1 MRTMYTNKDLRRLV
15 VPLMLEQLLNV
26 MVGIVDT
33 LMVSVAGEAAVSGVA
48 LTTNINLLII
58 QVMAALATGGAVVC
72 SQYNGRKDIR
82 DARFAA
88 GQLETV
94 LLVFSFAAAIVCIV
108 GGRGMLGAI
117 FGRVEEN
124 VMDSALVYMIV
135 TAVSYPF
142 LGIYNAGAA
151 IFRSSGNSKISMKL
165 SVLMNGI
172 NIGLNALFVFQ
183 FGMGVLGVALATLIS
198 RFVTGI
204 IMTVCVVRPY
214 NPLQVKHISAL
225 VPDRKMILRILR
237 IGIPSG
243 IENSMFQIGKLAVV
257 SMVTRFGTAAIAAN
271 SVSYSVIEF
280 PNIPGT
286 AMGLA
291 LITVVGNC
299 IGAGEKKQVRS
310 YTKKLVGFAYLGDW
324 MMNLILFLF
333 APQIAGC
340 FHLSQEAVDIAVEVL
355 RYFSILSLFIWPL
368 SFTLPSALR
377 AAGDVKYTMLTGILS
392 MWLFRVLCSYLLAVV
407 CNLGILGVWFGMFID
422 WGVRSVLFTGRF
434 LSGKWESKNVI

>member
-1 MRTMYTNKDLRRLV
+1 MLYTKKQLRRLV
-15 VPLMLEQLLNV
+15 IPLMFEQFLNV
-26 MVGIVDT
+26 LVGIVDT
-33 LMVSVAGEAAVSGVA
+33 LMVSKAGEAAVSGVA

-82 DARFAA
+82 EARFAA

-94 LLVFSFAAAIVCIV
+94 LLVFSCGAALVCIA
-108 GGRGMLGAI
+108 GGRGMLGVI
-117 FGRVEEN
+117 FGRVEKN
-124 VMDSALVYMIV
+124 VMDNALIYMIV

-165 SVLMNGI
+165 SVLMNVI
-172 NIGLNALFVFQ
+172 NIGLNAVFVFRLD
-183 FGMGVLGVALATLIS
+183 MGVMGVALATLTS
-198 RFVTGI
+198 RIVAGV
-204 IMTVCVVRPY
+204 IMTVFVVRPY
-214 NPLQVKHISAL
+214 NPLQIEHVSSLLPEK
-225 VPDRKMILRILR
+225 KMILRILR

-271 SVSYSVIEF
+271 SVSYSIIEF

-299 IGAGEKKQVRS
+299 IGAGEKEQVRS
-310 YTKKLVGFAYLGDW
+310 YTKKLVGMAYVGDW
-324 MMNLILFLF
+324 AMNLLLFAF
-333 APQIAGC
+333 APQIASL
-340 FHLSQEAVDIAVEVL
+340 FHLSSGAVEIAVEVL

-377 AAGDVKYTMLTGILS
+377 AAGDVKYTMLSGIIS
-392 MWLFRVLCSYLLAVV
+392 MWLFRVLCSYILAVV
-407 CNLGILGVWFGMFID
+407 FNLGILGVWFGMFID
-422 WGVRSVLFTGRF
+422 WGVRSVLFVSRF
-434 LSGKWESKNVI
+434 LSGGWESKRVI

>member
-1 MRTMYTNKDLRRLV
+1 MLYTKKQLRRLV
-15 VPLMLEQLLNV
+15 IPLMFEQFLNV
-26 MVGIVDT
+26 LVGIVDT
-33 LMVSVAGEAAVSGVA
+33 LMVSKAGEAAVSGVA

-82 DARFAA
+82 EARFAA

-94 LLVFSFAAAIVCIV
+94 LLVFSFGAALVCIA
-108 GGRGMLGAI
+108 GGRGMLGVI
-117 FGRVEEN
+117 FGRVEKN
-124 VMDSALVYMIV
+124 VMDNALIYMIV

-165 SVLMNGI
+165 SVLMNVI
-172 NIGLNALFVFQ
+172 NIGLNAVFVFRLD
-183 FGMGVLGVALATLIS
+183 MGVMGVALATLTS
-198 RFVTGI
+198 RIVAGV
-204 IMTVCVVRPY
+204 IMTVFVVRPY
-214 NPLQVKHISAL
+214 NPLQIEHVSSLLPEK
-225 VPDRKMILRILR
+225 KMILRILR

-271 SVSYSVIEF
+271 SVSYSIIEF

-299 IGAGEKKQVRS
+299 IGAGEKEQVRS
-310 YTKKLVGFAYLGDW
+310 YTKKLVGMAYVGDW
-324 MMNLILFLF
+324 AMNLLLFAF
-333 APQIAGC
+333 APQIASL
-340 FHLSQEAVDIAVEVL
+340 FHLSSGAVEIAVEVL

-377 AAGDVKYTMLTGILS
+377 AAGDVKYTMLSGIIS
-392 MWLFRVLCSYLLAVV
+392 MWLFRVLCSYILAVV
-407 CNLGILGVWFGMFID
+407 FNLGILGVWFGMFID
-422 WGVRSVLFTGRF
+422 WGVRSVLFVSRF
-434 LSGKWESKNVI
+434 LSGGWESKRVI

>member
-1 MRTMYTNKDLRRLV
+1 MYTNKDLRRLV

>member
-1 MRTMYTNKDLRRLV
+1 MLYTKKQLRRLV
-15 VPLMLEQLLNV
+15 IPLMFEQFLNV
-26 MVGIVDT
+26 LVGIVDT
-33 LMVSVAGEAAVSGVA
+33 LMVSKAGEAAVSGVA

-82 DARFAA
+82 EARFAA

-94 LLVFSFAAAIVCIV
+94 LLVFSFGAALVCIA
-108 GGRGMLGAI
+108 GGRGMLGVI
-117 FGRVEEN
+117 FGRVEKN
-124 VMDSALVYMIV
+124 VMDNALIYMIV

-165 SVLMNGI
+165 SVLMNVI
-172 NIGLNALFVFQ
+172 NIGLNAVFVFRLD
-183 FGMGVLGVALATLIS
+183 MGVMGVALATLTS
-198 RFVTGI
+198 RIVAGV
-204 IMTVCVVRPY
+204 IMTVFVVRPY
-214 NPLQVKHISAL
+214 NPLQIEHVSSLLPEK
-225 VPDRKMILRILR
+225 KMILRILR

-271 SVSYSVIEF
+271 SVSYSIIEF

-299 IGAGEKKQVRS
+299 IGAGEKEQVRS
-310 YTKKLVGFAYLGDW
+310 YTKKLVGMAYVGDW
-324 MMNLILFLF
+324 AMNLLLF
-333 APQIAGC
+333 AFTPQIASL
-340 FHLSQEAVDIAVEVL
+340 FHLSSGAVEIAVEVL

-377 AAGDVKYTMLTGILS
+377 AAGDVKYTMLSGIIS
-392 MWLFRVLCSYLLAVV
+392 MWLFRVLCSYILAVV
-407 CNLGILGVWFGMFID
+407 FSLGILGVWFGMFID
-422 WGVRSVLFTGRF
+422 WGVRSVLFVSRF
-434 LSGKWESKNVI
+434 LSGDWESKRVI

>member
-172 NIGLNALFVFQ
+172 NIGFNALFVFQ

>member
-1 MRTMYTNKDLRRLV
+1 MLYTKKQLRRLV
-15 VPLMLEQLLNV
+15 IPLMFEQFLNV
-26 MVGIVDT
+26 LVGIVDT
-33 LMVSVAGEAAVSGVA
+33 LMVSKAGEAAVSGVA

-82 DARFAA
+82 EARFAA

-94 LLVFSFAAAIVCIV
+94 LLVFSFGAALVCIA

-117 FGRVEEN
+117 FGRVEKN
-124 VMDSALVYMIV
+124 VMDNALIYMIV

-165 SVLMNGI
+165 SVLMNVI
-172 NIGLNALFVFQ
+172 NIGLNAVFVFRLD
-183 FGMGVLGVALATLIS
+183 MGVMGVALATLTS
-198 RFVTGI
+198 RIVAGV
-204 IMTVCVVRPY
+204 IMTVFVVRPY
-214 NPLQVKHISAL
+214 NPLQIEHVSSLLPEK
-225 VPDRKMILRILR
+225 KMILRILR

-271 SVSYSVIEF
+271 SVSYSIIEF

-299 IGAGEKKQVRS
+299 IGAGEKEQVRS
-310 YTKKLVGFAYLGDW
+310 YTKKLVGMAYVGDW
-324 MMNLILFLF
+324 AMNLLLF
-333 APQIAGC
+333 AFTPQIASL
-340 FHLSQEAVDIAVEVL
+340 FHLSSGAVEIAVEVL

-377 AAGDVKYTMLTGILS
+377 AAGDVKYTMLSGIIS
-392 MWLFRVLCSYLLAVV
+392 MWLFRVLCSYILAVV
-407 CNLGILGVWFGMFID
+407 FNLGILGVWFGMFID
-422 WGVRSVLFTGRF
+422 WGVRSVLFVSRF
-434 LSGKWESKNVI
+434 LSGDWESKRVI

>member
-1 MRTMYTNKDLRRLV
+1 MYTNKDLRRLV

-172 NIGLNALFVFQ
+172 NIGFNALFVFQ

-340 FHLSQEAVDIAVEVL
+340 FHLSQEALDIAVEVL

-392 MWLFRVLCSYLLAVV
+392 MWLFRVLCSYILAVV

>member
-1 MRTMYTNKDLRRLV
+1 MLYTKKQLRRLV
-15 VPLMLEQLLNV
+15 IPLMFEQFLNV
-26 MVGIVDT
+26 LVGIVDT
-33 LMVSVAGEAAVSGVA
+33 LMVSKAGEAAVSGVA

-82 DARFAA
+82 EARFAA

-94 LLVFSFAAAIVCIV
+94 LLVFSCGAALVCIA
-108 GGRGMLGAI
+108 GGRGMLGVI
-117 FGRVEEN
+117 FGRVEKN
-124 VMDSALVYMIV
+124 VMDNALIYMIV

-165 SVLMNGI
+165 SVLMNVI
-172 NIGLNALFVFQ
+172 NIGLNAVFVFRLD
-183 FGMGVLGVALATLIS
+183 MGVMGVALATLTS
-198 RFVTGI
+198 RIVAGV
-204 IMTVCVVRPY
+204 IMTVFVVRPY
-214 NPLQVKHISAL
+214 NPLQIEHVSSLLPEK
-225 VPDRKMILRILR
+225 KMILRILR

-271 SVSYSVIEF
+271 SVSYSIIEF

-299 IGAGEKKQVRS
+299 IGAGEKEQVRS
-310 YTKKLVGFAYLGDW
+310 YTKKLVGMAYVGDW
-324 MMNLILFLF
+324 AMNLLLFAF
-333 APQIAGC
+333 APQIASL
-340 FHLSQEAVDIAVEVL
+340 FHLSSGAVEIAVEVL

-377 AAGDVKYTMLTGILS
+377 AAGDVKYTMLSGIIS
-392 MWLFRVLCSYLLAVV
+392 MWLFRVLCSYILAVV
-407 CNLGILGVWFGMFID
+407 FNLGILGVWFGMFID
-422 WGVRSVLFTGRF
+422 WGVRSVLFVSRF
-434 LSGKWESKNVI
+434 LSGDWESKRVI